1 MASILANPMV
11 RQVLLYFALVLVGF
25 IMANVYTNGFLWQ
38 YLKTKSSKGKKLLL
52 RVKSKL
58 DYYYL
63 AVPVIEGFF
72 RYKAR
77 GQKEFSKLILIP
89 NDAIYMVLGVKG
101 LDVDEET
108 NAVLKADYTAVS
120 PFNDEKYDN
129 LYVRAITKP
138 VIMDA
143 VKLILIVMIVIG
155 VISLISAYFGFMTY
169 RADTQILKI
178 LSGGK

>member
-1 MASILANPMV
+1 MGIFDNPMV
-11 RQVLLYFALVLVGF
+11 RQILLYFALVLLGF

-38 YLKTKSSKGKKLLL
+38 YLLAKSSKGKKLLL

-89 NDAIYMVLGVKG
+89 NDTIYMVLGVKG
-101 LDVDEET
+101 CDVDEET
-108 NAVLKADYTAVS
+108 NAVLKADYSVVS
-120 PFNDEKYDN
+120 PFNAEKYDN
-129 LYVRAITKP
+129 LYVRALTKP

-143 VKLILIVMIVIG
+143 IKLILIGLIVIG
-155 VISLISAYFGFMTY
+155 IVGLISAYFGFMTY